1 MKQES
6 LQLRHILAEKQAS
19 LTENISYLRAQA
31 CIQIN
36 RQHCKFSYI
45 KVNSAILGSFL
56 KIENTC
62 NFDQMK
68 EAETC
73 IPALQDYPFSFYY
86 NTVSRRNLTDCY

>member
-19 LTENISYLRAQA
+19 LTENIIYLRAQA

-36 RQHCKFSYI
+36 RQYCRYCKFSYI

-73 IPALQDYPFSFYY
+73 IPALQDYRFSF
-86 NTVSRRNLTDCY
+86 